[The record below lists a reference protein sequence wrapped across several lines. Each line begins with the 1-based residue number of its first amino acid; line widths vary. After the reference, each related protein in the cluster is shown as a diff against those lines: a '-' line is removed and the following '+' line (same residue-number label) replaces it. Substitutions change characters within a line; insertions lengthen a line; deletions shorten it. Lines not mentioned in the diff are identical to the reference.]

1 MLVVCDI
8 FRCSS
13 NIDVLFR
20 CSMFSTSMLPFT
32 NIDTS
37 LSNVY
42 CKRSFFSYATIRQTR
57 KFFPKTELP
66 LDSTLKI
73 TESAGVLSGEIGISK
88 WKDRG
93 KKSVCV
99 ISTMHNP
106 LENSLLRTQKDGS
119 RKQVSCPVSISDYNK
134 YMGGVYRFDQLHSAY
149 NIEWKT

>member
-1 MLVVCDI
+1 LGERVILKLSESFQGFGYCLFFDN
-8 FRCSS
+8 FFSS
-13 NIDVLFR
+13 IITIKCLLQKK
-20 CSMFSTSMLPFT
+20 C
-32 NIDTS
+32 
-37 LSNVY
+37 
-42 CKRSFFSYATIRQTR
+42 FSYATIRETR

-99 ISTMHNP
+99 ISTMHIP
-106 LENSLLRTQKDGS
+106 LENSHVLRTQKNGS

-134 YMGGVYRFDQLHSAY
+134 YMGV
-149 NIEWKT
+149 